1 MPKVVWYFRKK
12 RDLGNFS
19 IESSF
24 QELLPHFGDGDW
36 EVEWREASWFSEGI
50 WNRFRIAIEARGLD
64 ADVIHITG
72 DIHFAAMFLQKR
84 KVVLTI
90 HDNGHIER
98 STGLKRWLMKK
109 LWLDWPLKRCA
120 KVVAV
125 SEATKKSIMDLASPY
140 ANQVEVIPTVVS
152 SRFKPRKG
160 TPRNPKPVLLHI
172 GLASNKNLTGHAKAI
187 EGMDVLLR
195 IIGEPSAADRAMLE
209 SKRIDYEWMSRL
221 SDSEMQEAYA
231 SSDVL
236 LFCSTLEGFGM
247 PILEARTVGVP
258 VVTSAIAPMNEVG
271 KGYAFLANPKD
282 PVDIKTKLMQALES
296 KTDVPN
302 EVDLPERSKAAAKSY
317 KTLYSRIHSER

>member
-12 RDLGNFS
+12 RALGNFS
-19 IESSF
+19 IENSF
-24 QELLPHFGDGDW
+24 HELSPHFGEGDW

-50 WNRFRIAIEARGLD
+50 WNRFRIAMEARGLD

-109 LWLDWPLKRCA
+109 LWLDWPLKRCE

-125 SEATKKSIMDLASPY
+125 SEATKRSILDLTSANQ
-140 ANQVEVIPTVVS
+140 NQVEVIPTVVS
-152 SRFKPRKG
+152 SRFKLRKG
-160 TPRNPKPVLLHI
+160 APNNPKPVLLHI
-172 GLASNKNLTGHAKAI
+172 GVAPNKNLSGHSAAI
-187 EGMDVLLR
+187 EGMDILLR

-209 SKRIDYEWMSRL
+209 SKGIDYEWRSRL
-221 SDSEMQEAYA
+221 SDAEMQEAYE

-247 PILEARTVGVP
+247 PILEAKAVGVP

-271 KGYAFLANPKD
+271 KDFAFLANPRDPREIKVAIEQALKD
-282 PVDIKTKLMQALES
+282 PLLKGETFDLLS
-296 KTDVPN
+296 KSMD
-302 EVDLPERSKAAAKSY
+302 AADRYQS
-317 KTLYSRIHSER
+317 LYASLCRV

>member
-12 RDLGNFS
+12 RALGNFS
-19 IESSF
+19 IENSF
-24 QELLPHFGDGDW
+24 HELLPHFGEGDW
-36 EVEWREASWFSEGI
+36 EVEWREARWFSEGI
-50 WNRFRIAIEARGLD
+50 WNRFRIAMEASGLD

-109 LWLDWPLKRCA
+109 LWLDWPLKQCE

-125 SEATKKSIMDLASPY
+125 SEATKKSISDLAAPH
-140 ANQVEVIPTVVS
+140 ADQVEVIPTVVS
-152 SRFKPRKG
+152 SRFKPRTGVPK
-160 TPRNPKPVLLHI
+160 NLKPVLLHI
-172 GLASNKNLTGHAKAI
+172 GLAPNKNLTGHAAAI

-195 IIGEPSAADRAMLE
+195 IVGEPSAADREMLE
-209 SKRIDYEWMSRL
+209 SKGIDYEWKSRL
-221 SDSEMQEAYA
+221 SNSEMQEAYA

-247 PILEARTVGVP
+247 PILEAMTVGVP

-271 KGYAFLANPKD
+271 KGYAYYAD
-282 PVDIKTKLMQALES
+282 PTKPESIKRSLMKALKS
-296 KTDVPN
+296 KTGAPADVG
-302 EVDLPERSKAAAKSY
+302 LLAKSQVAAECY
-317 KTLYSRIHSER
+317 KFLYSRVHSE

>member
-1 MPKVVWYFRKK
+1 MPKVIWYFRKK
-12 RDLGNFS
+12 RELGNFS
-19 IESSF
+19 IENSF
-24 QELLPHFGDGDW
+24 KELLPHFEGTNW
-36 EVEWREASWFSEGI
+36 EIEWREASWFSEGI
-50 WNRFRIAIEARGLD
+50 WNRFRIAMAARGLD

-72 DIHFAAMFLQKR
+72 DIHFAAMLLQKR

-109 LWLDWPLKRCA
+109 LWLDWPLKQCE

-125 SEATKKSIMDLASPY
+125 SEATKRGILDLASSD

-152 SRFKPRKG
+152 SRFKPRTEAPK
-160 TPRNPKPVLLHI
+160 NLKPVLLHI
-172 GLASNKNLTGHAKAI
+172 GLAPNKNLSGHAAAI

-209 SKRIDYEWMSRL
+209 SKGIDYEWKSRL
-221 SDSEMQEAYA
+221 SDAEMQDAYA
-231 SSDVL
+231 TSDVL

-247 PILEARTVGVP
+247 PILEAKAVGVP

-271 KGYAFLANPKD
+271 KGYAFLAD
-282 PVDIKTKLMQALES
+282 PDEPERIKKSLMEALES
-296 KTDVPN
+296 KSDGRNHVSLL
-302 EVDLPERSKAAAKSY
+302 VKSIAAAQCYKS
-317 KTLYSRIHSER
+317 LYSRVHSEK

>member
-12 RDLGNFS
+12 RALGNFS
-19 IESSF
+19 IENSF

-50 WNRFRIAIEARGLD
+50 WNRVRIAMEARGLD

-109 LWLDWPLKRCA
+109 LWLDWPLKQCE

-125 SEATKKSIMDLASPY
+125 SEATKRSILDLTST
-140 ANQVEVIPTVVS
+140 NHHQVEVIPTVVS
-152 SRFKPRKG
+152 SRFKLRKG
-160 TPRNPKPVLLHI
+160 APNNPRPVLLHI
-172 GLASNKNLTGHAKAI
+172 GVAPNKNLSGHSAAI
-187 EGMDVLLR
+187 EGMDVLLQ

-209 SKRIDYEWMSRL
+209 SKGIDYEWKSRL
-221 SDSEMQEAYA
+221 SDPEMQEAYA

-247 PILEARTVGVP
+247 PILEAKAVGVP

-271 KGYAFLANPKD
+271 KDYAFLANPHDPREIKVAIEQALKD
-282 PVDIKTKLMQALES
+282 PLLKDETCDLLS
-296 KTDVPN
+296 KSMD
-302 EVDLPERSKAAAKSY
+302 AAGRYQS
-317 KTLYSRIHSER
+317 LYASLYRV